1 MTANWFEAKVKYM
14 KVNEDGREKNVNEA
28 YLLDAMSY
36 TEAESRI
43 LHEMES
49 VIQGDYYISSL
60 KKSNVTEVVP
70 SEDEHDDRWYK
81 AKVAIIDADEVSGK
95 EKSTFQYYLVAAS
108 DIKRAMENLEKSLS
122 TFVVPYE
129 IASISDTS
137 FMDVFPYFGEGEGQV
152 ADHLKPLDEI
162 KEETE

>member
-14 KVNEDGREKNVNEA
+14 KVNEDGREKKVNEA

-95 EKSTFQYYLVAAS
+95 EKSTFQYYLG
-108 DIKRAMENLEKSLS
+108 I
-122 TFVVPYE
+122 
-129 IASISDTS
+129 
-137 FMDVFPYFGEGEGQV
+137 FPV
-152 ADHLKPLDEI
+152 LKFS
-162 KEETE
+162 